1 MALLLHIDTATAIG
15 SVSISKDG
23 KLLQEKMSM
32 QQRGHASVIVPFIE
46 GMIQNLDIEF
56 NQIDAVVIS
65 GGPGSYTGLRVATST
80 AKGLCYAWNLPL
92 IAIST
97 LKMMASGMKAEYSGE
112 EDVVY
117 CPMIDARRQEV
128 FWAMYDADMN
138 EIVAP
143 EAAILEAD
151 FLERFGDE
159 KLLIGGTG
167 QRKANEILKNE
178 NNLLFSD
185 YECKSSHLIPL
196 AEKAFAEKD
205 FEDVAYFEPFYLK
218 SVYLPNA
225 KKG

>member
-15 SVSISKDG
+15 AVSISKDG
-23 KLLQEKMSM
+23 TLLQEKMSM
-32 QQRGHASVIVPFIE
+32 QQRGHASVIIPFIKE
-46 GMIQNLDIEF
+46 MIQNLDIGF

-80 AKGLCYAWNLPL
+80 AKGLCYAWDLPL
-92 IAIST
+92 IAIPT
-97 LKMMASGMKAEYSGE
+97 LKMMASGMKEEYPEMKG
-112 EDVVY
+112 VVY

-128 FWAMYDADMN
+128 FWAMYNADMN

-151 FLERFGDE
+151 FLDRFRNK
-159 KLLIGGTG
+159 KLFIGGTG
-167 QRKANEILKNE
+167 RKKASEILKNE
-178 NNLLFSD
+178 ENLLFSD
-185 YECKSSHLIPL
+185 YSCKSSHLIPL

-225 KKG
+225 KKR